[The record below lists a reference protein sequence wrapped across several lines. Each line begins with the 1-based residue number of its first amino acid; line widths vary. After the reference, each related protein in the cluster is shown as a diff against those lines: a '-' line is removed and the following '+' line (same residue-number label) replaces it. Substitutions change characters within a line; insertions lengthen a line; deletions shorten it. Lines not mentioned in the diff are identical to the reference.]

1 MLMIPIVTPSEM
13 KSIDASSDQ
22 PLDVL
27 IQRAGSAVAWSARK
41 FLSGTYGKRVVV
53 IYGKGNNGKDGR
65 VAASYL
71 RKWGIKTIEYSV
83 SETPKQL
90 PKCDLVIDAAYGTG
104 IRGEY
109 FAPITDAPVIAV
121 DIPSGIDGLTG
132 EVMGL
137 PMHSNRTITFQALK
151 PGHLIPPGSNYVG
164 DIEIIDIGL
173 DTSHIETFLIQR
185 SDITTWLPKKLTTEH
200 KWKSACWII
209 GGSAGMDGALSLAAE
224 AAQRAGSGYVRIS
237 TPGTMPIGPIEAVS
251 HFIAEEG

>member
-1 MLMIPIVTPSEM
+1 MPCL
-13 KSIDASSDQ
+13 A
-22 PLDVL
+22 
-27 IQRAGSAVAWSARK
+27 
-41 FLSGTYGKRVVV
+41 
-53 IYGKGNNGKDGR
+53 
-65 VAASYL
+65 
-71 RKWGIKTIEYSV
+71 
-83 SETPKQL
+83 
-90 PKCDLVIDAAYGTG
+90 TG

-109 FAPITDAPVIAV
+109 FAPITDAPVITV

-200 KWKSACWII
+200 KWKSACW
-209 GGSAGMDGALSLAAE
+209 MVVALQE
-224 AAQRAGSGYVRIS
+224 WIR
-237 TPGTMPIGPIEAVS
+237 GPILSSRSRSAQGQVTSE
-251 HFIAEEG
+251 